1 MTEVD
6 AVSVSVMVRY
16 IEAQSVPA
24 KKRFVFAYTITI
36 TNDSEETVQLISRHW
51 RITDA
56 NNQVQEVRGMGV
68 VGEQPTLAPSA
79 SYTYTSGVVIETMTG
94 VMEGSYKMQKEDG
107 TFFSCPIPLFALVT
121 PQSLH

>member
-36 TNDSEETVQLISRHW
+36 SNDSEETVQLISRHW

-68 VGEQPTLAPSA
+68 VGEQPTLAPNA